1 MLERLENDPEIQEI
15 WAKVNSIA
23 PEDSD
28 AMEIFY
34 EFCVEFG
41 FEKCH
46 CEKPEIRRKK
56 GDRMSVCV
64 GCARCYWF
72 TSGTLL
78 NRVKRFKAYL
88 AAFLIR
94 EAGLLISAAAFAR
107 LTGIHVGT
115 SSNIQRKISM
125 AMANRMG
132 QEGENIGAVT
142 ATPFKDIIARRSRET
157 PARMHPFSEE
167 EEIERLNCDLESDCS
182 TSASTLASIST
193 KTEPAAV
200 PETTPTETDD
210 PFEKA
215 INTVHD
221 HLCDLGI
228 SVEKLSSQSSLSIGL
243 VNGALTMLELRGQAK
258 QLSDGTFAKL
268 TLATAPVPLND
279 VDAAHAVRINVAVN
293 TAQGI
298 IGKVFHRVS
307 RKALQIYLA
316 AIWGVIDR
324 VRWGQYSIFQLC
336 FEHPPVTYMQ
346 LLNYVSP
353 PQLKIIL

>member
-23 PEDSD
+23 PADSD

-46 CEKPEIRRKK
+46 CEKPKICRRK

-64 GCARCYWF
+64 GCARRYWF

-78 NRVKRFKAYL
+78 DRAKRFKAYL

-94 EAGLLISAAAFAR
+94 EVGLLISAAAFAR

-115 SSNIQRKISM
+115 AANIQRKISM

-132 QEGENIGAVT
+132 QDGKDVGAVT

-157 PARMHPFSEE
+157 PARMHPFAEE
-167 EEIERLNCDLESDCS
+167 EEIESLNCELELERDASSNSFS
-182 TSASTLASIST
+182 TDTESAAL
-193 KTEPAAV
+193 
-200 PETTPTETDD
+200 PEFSHTETDD

-221 HLCDLGI
+221 FLSEIGI
-228 SVEKLSSQSSLSIGL
+228 SADKLSSQTSLSIGL

-258 QLSDGTFAKL
+258 QLSDGKFVKL
-268 TLATAPVPLND
+268 SLAAAPVPLSN
-279 VDAAHAVRINVAVN
+279 VEAAHAARINLAVN

-324 VRWGQYSIFQLC
+324 ERWGECSIFQLC
-336 FEHPPVTYMQ
+336 FEHPPVTYKQ

-353 PQLKIIL
+353 PQLKIML